1 MSRSQAVHTDAQ
13 AAVLERA
20 SEELTVTL
28 AAYRDDTKQRR
39 NSANAL
45 MRNAS
50 ETTAMVEDLAFL
62 AAAVFLGVEEQMIPE
77 ETVREIAGESLANI
91 RKRSERAGKLLEA
104 VLRNG
109 PLH

>member
-1 MSRSQAVHTDAQ
+1 VHTDAQ

-77 ETVREIAGESLANI
+77 ETVR
-91 RKRSERAGKLLEA
+91 
-104 VLRNG
+104 
-109 PLH
+109 